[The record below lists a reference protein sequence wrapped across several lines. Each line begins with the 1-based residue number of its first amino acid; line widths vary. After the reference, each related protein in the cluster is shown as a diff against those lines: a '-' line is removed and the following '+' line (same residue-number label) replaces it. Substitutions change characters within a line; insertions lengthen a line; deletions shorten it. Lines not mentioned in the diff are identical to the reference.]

1 MATRRASISLKREA
15 ALTAKRVFL
24 GHEKLVYVLIAD
36 RKLDYPDGR
45 SRIAYIGTTK
55 LGGARIAQSVA
66 TRAEAILNLH
76 GVTSFEARTV
86 TCRPRQRVKMWRK
99 LERALLL
106 YFRELFG
113 QVPRCNVHGKNFTE
127 TDEFD
132 YFARNRLKTVIEDL
146 S

>member
-1 MATRRASISLKREA
+1 MPRRASVSLKRET
-15 ALTAKRVFL
+15 ALTAKRVIL
-24 GHEKLVYVLIAD
+24 GHDKLVYVLVAD

-76 GVTSFEARTV
+76 GVTSFEARIV
-86 TCRPRQRVKMWRK
+86 TCRPRQHVRMWHK

-106 YFRELFG
+106 QFRNMLGE
-113 QVPRCNVHGKNFTE
+113 VPRCNIQGKNFTE
-127 TDEFD
+127 VD
-132 YFARNRLKTVIEDL
+132 
-146 S
+146 